1 MRGGGGKEKE
11 GEARG
16 KVPWRSRSAGT
27 ARRLIRA
34 EARGILPAAWP
45 ETTAPWG
52 LVPWTHPAMLEEATA
67 GFVERRGGGGAGGAS
82 RTRGRGSR
90 ESIGARGSSGWGA
103 AREMVLG
110 LLAALVG
117 ARGRRGSG

>member
-11 GEARG
+11 EEARG
-16 KVPWRSRSAGT
+16 KGPWRSRSAGT

-34 EARGILPAAWP
+34 EARGIPPAAWP

-90 ESIGARGSSGWGA
+90 ELGSRRWWRCEGDGSRAPGGAGGSEREEGIG
-103 AREMVLG
+103 LG
-110 LLAALVG
+110 
-117 ARGRRGSG
+117 